1 MKQIEVF
8 IRDSNSAQFPPGSRA
23 WARADGGELV
33 ALADHAVEAV
43 TRFQDV
49 VRVRVALGYEFT
61 ISSAEY
67 DALVEG

>member
-1 MKQIEVF
+1 MKQTEVF
-8 IRDSNSAQFPPGSRA
+8 IRDSNSAQFPAGSRA

-33 ALADHAVEAV
+33 ALADQEVEAV
-43 TRFQDV
+43 TRFQEV
-49 VRVRVALGYEFT
+49 VRVRVAFGYEFT